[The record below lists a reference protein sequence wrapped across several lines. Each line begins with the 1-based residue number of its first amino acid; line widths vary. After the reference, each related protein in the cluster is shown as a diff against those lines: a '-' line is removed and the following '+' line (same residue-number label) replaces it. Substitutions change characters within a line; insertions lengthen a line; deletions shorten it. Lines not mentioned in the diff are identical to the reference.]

1 MNYRKLGKAI
11 LWPPVV
17 GGAAWALLAGI
28 AWAGKTVDVTDGQL
42 FIGFILLVL
51 WVYLSA
57 VLYEEVLT

>member
-28 AWAGKTVDVTDGQL
+28 AWAGKTVDITDGQ
-42 FIGFILLVL
+42 FFILIILLIL

-57 VLYEEVLT
+57 VLYNETLP